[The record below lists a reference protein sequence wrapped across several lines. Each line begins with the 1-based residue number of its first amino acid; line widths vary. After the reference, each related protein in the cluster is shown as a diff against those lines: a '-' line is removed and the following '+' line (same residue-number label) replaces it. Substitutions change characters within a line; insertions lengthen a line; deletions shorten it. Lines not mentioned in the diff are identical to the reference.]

1 VSTQLAQIAK
11 KAKLDRKVRFTSLA
25 HLLTPEFLKDTW
37 ATINR
42 RGAGGVDGESIEQF
56 ESELEQ
62 RVREISERLKAGTY
76 RAPPVRRVDI
86 PKGPGKSGTRPLGIP
101 TVADRLLQKAVAR
114 ILEAVFE
121 ADFCDASYGYRPGR
135 SPHHALRALREQ
147 IVTQKVSHI
156 FEADIRGYFNHVC
169 HSWLQRMVRERI
181 ADPVLLSLIGK
192 WLKAGAMQEG
202 VLRQPKRLPP
212 GLRERRQR
220 STSEHDRM
228 QRPGGATEQTRS
240 EVLSHFQNLTATPV
254 RAVRSALIVAVTHST
269 HSW

>member
-1 VSTQLAQIAK
+1 MVSTQLAQIAK

-121 ADFCDASYGYRPGR
+121 ADFLDCSYGFRPGR
-135 SPHHALRALREQ
+135 NPHHALQALRVQ
-147 IVTQKVSHI
+147 IVRKKVGQV
-156 FEADIRGYFNHVC
+156 FEADIRSYFTRINRQ
-169 HSWLQRMVRERI
+169 WLRKMVAHRI
-181 ADPVLLSLIGK
+181 ADPVILGLIGK
-192 WLKAGAMQEG
+192 WLNAGAMQDG
-202 VLRQPKRLPP
+202 V
-212 GLRERRQR
+212 
-220 STSEHDRM
+220 
-228 QRPGGATEQTRS
+228 
-240 EVLSHFQNLTATPV
+240 
-254 RAVRSALIVAVTHST
+254 
-269 HSW
+269 